1 MADELQLQEFH
12 TDFLQDVVT
21 TADAEEIYTEEAL
34 FEIMSDILSDA
45 GEFDESVYS
54 HYKPSAGGVRVDG
67 YCGSPLE
74 NNGTLGLIIIDLCTE
89 QNVTTITNREINS
102 IFKRLNNFLARAL
115 KPTFKN
121 GLEETDPGYGLADL
135 IQTHWDGTKKIKFFL
150 MTNKIMSSRVEGR
163 PTDDFEG
170 RPLSYSVWDLSR
182 VYKLISSGQEREKL
196 TVDFKMLPGGPLRTL
211 KAFGDGASDEV
222 YLAAVPGYDLA
233 LIYDRWGNR
242 LLEQNVRVFLQ
253 ARSSVNKGIKNTIES
268 EPEHFFSFNNGITAT
283 AESIDTADTIEGT
296 AILSLENL
304 QIVNGGQT
312 TASIYSAFMN
322 KVPLDK
328 VFVQMKLSIVK
339 PEDAIDLVPR
349 ISQCANSQNKVSAAD
364 FFSNHPYHVR
374 MEEFSRRLYAPS
386 REGSFIQTK
395 WYYERARGQ
404 YRDAQAYLTPAKKRK
419 FADEYPKAQTFTKTD
434 LAKYLMCWTDKVY
447 FVNRG
452 AQKNFAEFA
461 KSITAQWEKDDKVF
475 SEYYFKCLV
484 AKKIIF
490 DAAQKVV
497 PARDWYET
505 GGYRSQHVSFVV
517 GKIAHDVQRMGKVV
531 DFASIWSA
539 QRVEDTFIVA
549 LGQSADCVHAI
560 LMSPDLGYRNISE
573 WAKQASCWE
582 RVKRARVDWDEGF
595 KKSLIDKEAERETL
609 QDAVKDQRILNGIEA
624 QEIVIQE
631 GAEFWLNV
639 YNWMVRQG
647 EGTEK
652 DRGILNAAATMTSR
666 KIPSE
671 KQCAH
676 ILELMKRLRTIGCPY
691 RIKRRGRRKQ

>member
-1 MADELQLQEFH
+1 MANDELLQEFH
-12 TDFLQDVVT
+12 TDFLQDIVT
-21 TADAEEIYTEEAL
+21 TADSEEIYTEEAL
-34 FEIMSDILSDA
+34 FEIYSDILSDA
-45 GEFDESVYS
+45 GEFDESVYA
-54 HYKPSAGGVRVDG
+54 HYKPTTGGIRVDG
-67 YCGSPLE
+67 YCGNPMES
-74 NNGTLGLIIIDLCTE
+74 NGTLGLIVIDLYTE
-89 QNVTTITNREINS
+89 PTVTTITNTEIS
-102 IFKRLNNFLARAL
+102 SAFKRLNNFLKKAL
-115 KPTFKN
+115 TPSFKQ

-135 IQTHWDGTKKIKFFL
+135 IQANWERTKKVKFFL
-150 MTNKIMSSRVEGR
+150 MTNRTMSSRVEGR
-163 PTDDFEG
+163 ATEEFDA

-196 TVDFKMLPGGPLRTL
+196 TVDFKTLPGGPLRTL
-211 KAFGDGASDEV
+211 KAFGDESSDQV
-222 YLAAVPGYDLA
+222 YLAAVPGLDLA

-253 ARSSVNKGIKNTIES
+253 ARSSVNKGIKNTLES

-283 AESIDTADTIEGT
+283 AEGIEIESTPDGT
-296 AILSLENL
+296 VIKTLENL

-312 TASIYSAFMN
+312 TASIYAAFMN

-374 MEEFSRRLYAPS
+374 MEEFSRRIYAPS

-404 YRDAQAYLTPAKKRK
+404 YRDAQAYLTPSKKKK
-419 FADEYPKAQTFTKTD
+419 FADEYPKPQSFTKTD

-461 KSITAQWEKDDKVF
+461 KDVTAQWEKDDKVY

-484 AKKIIF
+484 AKKIVF
-490 DAAQKVV
+490 DAAQKTV
-497 PARDWYET
+497 PTRDWYES

-517 GKIAHDVQRMGKVV
+517 GKLAYDVQKMGKAV
-531 DFASIWSA
+531 DFASIWGMQKVSDA
-539 QRVEDTFIVA
+539 FIRA
-549 LGQSADCVHAI
+549 LEQSADCVHEV
-560 LMSPDLGYRNISE
+560 LMSPDTGYRNISE
-573 WAKQASCWE
+573 WAKQVGCWE
-582 RVKRARVDWDEGF
+582 RIKKVKIDWDPVFVEE
-595 KKSLIDKEAERETL
+595 LIDKDAEKETL
-609 QDAVKDQRILNGIEA
+609 QDAAKDQKMLNGIEA

-647 EGTEK
+647 EGSDK
-652 DRGILNAAATMTSR
+652 DRGIMNAAATMTAR

-671 KQCAH
+671 KQCIY
-676 ILELMKRLRTIGCPY
+676 ILDLMKKLRAIGCPY
-691 RIKRRGRRKQ
+691 RIKRRHRAR